1 MLIIPKLTLFFSG
14 WWIELACVG
23 IYWEL
28 LGQGSWQSCDF
39 VPSRVTWRVE
49 ARVQVRLGFDNIQYF
64 PLITLSCP
72 LTHKATCGM
81 LARGE
86 FFVCV
91 TAVQQVSILSL
102 NEGNPCLWDVESV
115 MLEVF
120 KFCLLNLLYSEDL
133 VSEKTSAAGCISS
146 SFIYVSA
153 SENANT
159 IIKLF
164 RKHVINIYL
173 LYFFLLNFCISQCM
187 DLSHMLTAEFFFF
200 PLSAL
205 TYVLSSFWMSQ
216 VPAVC
221 VTTGNCWIWF
231 RNSI

>member
-1 MLIIPKLTLFFSG
+1 MLIIPKFTLFFSG

-28 LGQGSWQSCDF
+28 LGQGSWQSCGF
-39 VPSRVTWRVE
+39 VPSRFTWRVE

-72 LTHKATCGM
+72 LTHKTTCGM
-81 LARGE
+81 LARGV
-86 FFVCV
+86 FFVYV
-91 TAVQQVSILSL
+91 TALQQVSILSL
-102 NEGNPCLWDVESV
+102 IEGNPCLWDVESV

-120 KFCLLNLLYSEDL
+120 KLCLPTLLCSGDL
-133 VSEKTSAAGCISS
+133 VSEKTSAAGCISI

-173 LYFFLLNFCISQCM
+173 LYFFCWTSALVNAWIFPICWQLNY
-187 DLSHMLTAEFFFF
+187 FFFLF
-200 PLSAL
+200 LL
-205 TYVLSSFWMSQ
+205 
-216 VPAVC
+216 
-221 VTTGNCWIWF
+221 
-231 RNSI
+231 